1 MGPKL
6 ALSSG
11 GPNRNRVPPCSVPP
25 LRPGLLLRDTAP
37 AERDEACTNSVW
49 IMPLGRRITW
59 ALMDGER
66 DGENTVGGKCC
77 GDRDGVEKHLLKET
91 VFLDAVH
98 IRNSHVVAMFFF
110 PPNPQLWVFYQWHL
124 VLILFLSCCV
134 TFFILWFTTALHPGS
149 CYNVPVLTE

>member
-37 AERDEACTNSVW
+37 AERDEACTNSVC

-98 IRNSHVVAMFFF
+98 IRNSHVVAMFFSS
-110 PPNPQLWVFYQWHL
+110 PQPSIVG
-124 VLILFLSCCV
+124 FLSMASCINTVFKLLCDLFYFV
-134 TFFILWFTTALHPGS
+134 VYYCTASWVML
-149 CYNVPVLTE
+149 